1 MGQDTIVSNT
11 LGVIPLYSSGLTTR
25 LEIMFS
31 DPVHQSRNI
40 LATIAHNEL
49 TAWVVLVL
57 SLLLTAL
64 AWQISTQY
72 VERRAQ
78 ERFQYEV
85 EDAKFAIGKRMLEY
99 EQILRSGVALFN
111 AVDHPVTRREWRAFV
126 STLNIEKSFP
136 GLQGIGYSRWISPQ
150 DKDAVIAEV
159 RAEGYPEFAIK
170 PEGEREFYTSI
181 IFLEPLDDR
190 NLRAFGYDMFSEPT
204 RRAAMQHARDAN
216 QASVSGRVVLLQE
229 TKQDVQAGFL
239 MYLPVYRANADLNTV
254 EQRRAALQGF
264 VYSPF
269 RMRDL
274 MQGILGLGKP
284 GLDFKLYDGVEAQT
298 DKLLFDTLKA
308 WGGLSDKAAQGAAYT
323 SRQIVDLPGRTW
335 SAIFTGSKRFETEM
349 SSSQPLQIAIGG
361 VVVDFLLFA
370 IIWSLS
376 QQRKRVVFTARE
388 MTSEL
393 RRSREQFRAITETAY
408 DAIISTD
415 VNGAILYSNP
425 AASSVFGLSADKLV
439 GMPIT
444 ALLPERGGLKQ
455 EPGLPAL
462 MKDGR
467 LAAVSATFEALGLR
481 ADDSEFPL
489 QISVSNWKAEDEI
502 YFTLLIRDISE
513 RKRIDRLKDEFVS
526 TVSHELRTPLTAIR
540 GALGLLSAAEK
551 NNVPIPQGADL
562 LGIAC
567 QNTERLVHLVNDILD
582 LEKLESGRLVLEL
595 QQVSL
600 PELLKQAIKEN
611 QPYAMPHDVALV
623 LAEPIPDVSLQADTS
638 RLMQVLANFI
648 SNAIKFSKTGAT
660 VTVSA
665 VLKDDRV
672 RVSVT
677 DTGIG
682 VPEEFRGQLFMRFTQ
697 ADATDSRRKGGS
709 GLGLSISKSIIDLH
723 KGVIGYDTEVGKG
736 SCFYFELAVAKPGSE
751 QSSI

>member
-1 MGQDTIVSNT
+1 
-11 LGVIPLYSSGLTTR
+11 
-25 LEIMFS
+25 MFS
-31 DPVHQSRNI
+31 DPVRQSRNI
-40 LATIAHNEL
+40 FATIAHNEL
-49 TAWVVLVL
+49 TAWVVLIL

-64 AWQISTQY
+64 AWQISTQN

-85 EDAKFAIGKRMLEY
+85 ENAKFAIGERMLEY
-99 EQILRSGVALFN
+99 EQMLRGGVALFN
-111 AVDHPVTRREWRAFV
+111 TVDHPVTRSEWHTFV
-126 STLNIEKSFP
+126 NTLNIEKFFP

-150 DKDAVIAEV
+150 EKDSVIAEV

-170 PEGEREFYTSI
+170 PEGEREFYTSVI
-181 IFLEPLDDR
+181 LLEPLDDR

-204 RRAAMQHARDAN
+204 RRAAMEHARDTD

-239 MYLPVYRANADLNTV
+239 MYLPVYRANADLATV
-254 EQRRAALQGF
+254 EQRRAALRGF

-274 MQGILGLGKP
+274 LQGILGLGKP
-284 GLDFKLYDGVEAQT
+284 ELDFKLYDGEEAQA

-308 WGGLSDKAAQGAAYT
+308 WGGLSNKDVQTAAYT
-323 SRQIVDLPGRTW
+323 SRQIMDLPGRTW
-335 SAIFTGSKRFETEM
+335 LAIFTGNKRFETEM
-349 SSSQPLQIAIGG
+349 SSSQPQQIAIGG
-361 VVVDFLLFA
+361 VVVDLLLFA

-376 QQRKRVVFTARE
+376 QQRKRVVIKARE
-388 MTSEL
+388 MTTEL
-393 RRSREQFRAITETAY
+393 RRSREQFRAITDTAY

-415 VNGAILYSNP
+415 MKGTILYSNP
-425 AASSVFGLSADKLV
+425 AASSVFGLSADKFV
-439 GMPIT
+439 GIPVT
-444 ALLPERGGLKQ
+444 ALLPERDSSKQ
-455 EPGLPAL
+455 ELSLPAL
-462 MKDGR
+462 MKEGR
-467 LAAVSATFEALGLR
+467 LAAVSTTFEALGLR

-489 QISVSNWKAEDEI
+489 EVSVSNWKAEDEV

-513 RKRIDRLKDEFVS
+513 RKRIDRLKNEFIS

-540 GALGLLSAAEK
+540 GALGLLRAADK
-551 NNVPIPQGADL
+551 DNISIPQSADL

-595 QQVSL
+595 QQVNL
-600 PELLKQAIKEN
+600 PKLLKQAIKEN
-611 QPYAMPHDVALV
+611 QPYALLHDVALV
-623 LAEPIPDVSLQADTS
+623 LAEPIPDVSVQADTS

-648 SNAIKFSKTGAT
+648 SNAIKFSNTGAT
-660 VTVSA
+660 VTVNA
-665 VLKDDRV
+665 MLKDDKM

-682 VPEEFRGQLFMRFTQ
+682 VPEEFRKHLFMRFTQ
-697 ADATDSRRKGGS
+697 ADATDSRQKGGS

-723 KGVIGYDTEVGKG
+723 KGAIGYDTEVGKG
-736 SCFYFELAVAKPGSE
+736 SCFYFELAVTKTGPE
-751 QSSI
+751 QISI

>member
-1 MGQDTIVSNT
+1 M
-11 LGVIPLYSSGLTTR
+11 L
-25 LEIMFS
+25 S
-31 DPVHQSRNI
+31 DPVRQSRNI
-40 LATIAHNEL
+40 FAAVAHNEL

-85 EDAKFAIGKRMLEY
+85 EDAKFAIGKRMLDY
-99 EQILRSGVALFN
+99 EQMLRAGVALFN
-111 AVDHPVTRREWRAFV
+111 AVEHPVTRREWRAFV
-126 STLNIEKSFP
+126 STLNIEESFP

-150 DKDAVIAEV
+150 DLDAVISEV

-170 PEGEREFYTSI
+170 PEGEREFYSSI
-181 IFLEPLDDR
+181 IYLEPMDDR

-204 RRAAMQHARDAN
+204 RRAAMEHARDAD
-216 QASVSGRVVLLQE
+216 QTSVSGRVVLLQE
-229 TKQDVQAGFL
+229 TEQDVQAGFL
-239 MYLPVYRANADLNTV
+239 MYLPVYRAGADIATI
-254 EQRRAALQGF
+254 EQRRAALLGF

-274 MQGILGLGKP
+274 MQGILGFGKP
-284 GLDFKLYDGVEAQT
+284 ELEFKLYDGIEAQA
-298 DKLLFDTLKA
+298 DKLLFDTLQA
-308 WGGLSDKAAQGAAYT
+308 WGDVSEKSVQSAAYT
-323 SRQIVDLPGRTW
+323 SKQVIDLPGRTW
-335 SAIFTGSKRFETEM
+335 SAIFTGSKKFEAEM
-349 SSSQPLQIAIGG
+349 SSSQPLQIVVGG

-376 QQRKRVVFTARE
+376 QQRKRVVVKARE

-393 RRSREQFRAITETAY
+393 RRSREQFRAITDAAH
-408 DAIISTD
+408 DAIISTE

-425 AASSVFGLSADKLV
+425 AASSVFGLSADDLI
-439 GMPIT
+439 GMPVT
-444 ALLPERGGLKQ
+444 ALLTEGGGPKQ
-455 EPGLPAL
+455 GPGLPAL
-462 MKDGR
+462 MKEGR
-467 LAAVSATFEALGLR
+467 FAAVSATFEAQGIR

-489 QISVSNWKAEDEI
+489 EVSVSNWKAEDEI
-502 YFTLLIRDISE
+502 FFTLLIRDISE
-513 RKRIDRLKDEFVS
+513 RKRIDRLKDEFIS

-540 GALGLLSAAEK
+540 GALGLLRTTEK
-551 NNVPIPQGADL
+551 NNAPIPQSADL
-562 LGIAC
+562 LSIAC

-582 LEKLESGRLVLEL
+582 LERLESGRLVLDL
-595 QQVSL
+595 QQLNL
-600 PELLKQAIKEN
+600 PELLKQAIREN
-611 QPYAMPHDVALV
+611 QPYALPHDVALV
-623 LAEPIPDVSLQADTS
+623 LAEPIPNISLQADS
-638 RLMQVLANFI
+638 GRLMQVLANFI
-648 SNAIKFSKTGAT
+648 SNAIKFSETGAS

-665 VLKDDRV
+665 VLKDGKV

-677 DTGIG
+677 DAGIG
-682 VPEEFRGQLFMRFTQ
+682 VPEDFRERLFMRFTQ

-723 KGVIGYDTEVGKG
+723 KGAIGYDTEEGKG
-736 SCFYFELAVAKPGSE
+736 SCFYFELAVAQPGSE

>member
-1 MGQDTIVSNT
+1 M
-11 LGVIPLYSSGLTTR
+11 L
-25 LEIMFS
+25 S
-31 DPVHQSRNI
+31 DPVRQSRNI
-40 LATIAHNEL
+40 FAPIAHNEL

-85 EDAKFAIGKRMLEY
+85 EDAKFAIGERMLEY
-99 EQILRSGVALFN
+99 EQMLRAGVALFN
-111 AVDHPVTRREWRAFV
+111 AVEHPVTRREWRAFV
-126 STLNIEKSFP
+126 SALNIEESFP

-150 DKDAVIAEV
+150 DLDAVIAEV

-170 PEGEREFYTSI
+170 PEGEREFYSSI
-181 IFLEPLDDR
+181 IYLEPMDDR

-204 RRAAMQHARDAN
+204 RRAAMEHARDAN

-229 TKQDVQAGFL
+229 TEQDVQAGFL
-239 MYLPVYRANADLNTV
+239 MYLPVYRAGADIATV
-254 EQRRAALQGF
+254 EQRRAALLGF

-274 MQGILGLGKP
+274 MQGILGFGKP
-284 GLDFKLYDGVEAQT
+284 ELDFKLYDGVEART
-298 DKLLFDTLKA
+298 DKLLLDTLQASGDMSEK
-308 WGGLSDKAAQGAAYT
+308 SVQSAAYT
-323 SRQIVDLPGRTW
+323 SKQVIDLPGRSW
-335 SAIFTGSKRFETEM
+335 SAIFTGSKKFEAEM

-361 VVVDFLLFA
+361 LVVDFLLFA

-376 QQRKRVVFTARE
+376 QQRKRVVFKARE
-388 MTSEL
+388 MTAEL
-393 RRSREQFRAITETAY
+393 RRSREQFRAITDTAH
-408 DAIISTD
+408 DVIISTD
-415 VNGAILYSNP
+415 MNGAILYSNP
-425 AASSVFGLSADKLV
+425 AASSVFGLPADKLIGTPV
-439 GMPIT
+439 T
-444 ALLPERGGLKQ
+444 ALLTEGDGSKHGT
-455 EPGLPAL
+455 GLPAL
-462 MKDGR
+462 MKEGR
-467 LAAVSATFEALGLR
+467 FAAVSATFEAQGLR
-481 ADDSEFPL
+481 ADSEFPL
-489 QISVSNWKAEDEI
+489 EISVSNWKAEDEI
-502 YFTLLIRDISE
+502 FFTLLIRDISE

-540 GALGLLSAAEK
+540 GALGLLRAAEK
-551 NNVPIPQGADL
+551 NNVTIPQGADL

-582 LEKLESGRLVLEL
+582 LEKLESGRLVLDL
-595 QQVSL
+595 QQLSL

-611 QPYAMPHDVALV
+611 QSYALPHDVALV
-623 LAEPIPDVSLQADTS
+623 LAEPIPNISLQADPG

-648 SNAIKFSKTGAT
+648 SNAIKFSETGAA

-665 VLKDDRV
+665 VLKDGKV

-677 DTGIG
+677 DAGIG
-682 VPEEFRGQLFMRFTQ
+682 VPKDFREQLFMRFTQ

-723 KGVIGYDTEVGKG
+723 NGTIGYDTEEGKG

-751 QSSI
+751 PEVSPQRFFAHQ